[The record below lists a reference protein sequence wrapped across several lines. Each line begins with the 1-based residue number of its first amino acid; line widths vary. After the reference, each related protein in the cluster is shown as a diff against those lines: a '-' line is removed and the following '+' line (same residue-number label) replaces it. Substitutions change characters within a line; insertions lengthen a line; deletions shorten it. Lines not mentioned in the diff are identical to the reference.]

1 MGAILGVPP
10 EGIWCWYRDFWVDC
24 ATGTFA
30 SVETTIEHICTA
42 LGAEVDPARVKKAVQ
57 IRSEF
62 TRRSLAA
69 PTGTIETLSH
79 LRLAGY
85 RIGLISDCARETP
98 MVWQSNN
105 LAPLVDAAVF
115 SCVVGLKKPD
125 PRIYQIASQMLE
137 VGTADCLYVGDG
149 SSRELSGAVAAGMRA
164 VLLRVPLDDAYDS
177 QRAEVDDWTGPSIST
192 LPDIRS
198 MLGCA

>member
-24 ATGTFA
+24 ATGMFP
-30 SVETTIEHICTA
+30 SVGTTIERICTA
-42 LGAEVDPARVKKAVQ
+42 LGAEVDPARVMKAVQ

-69 PTGTIETLSH
+69 STGTIETLRH

-105 LAPLVDAAVF
+105 LAPLVDTAVF
-115 SCVVGLKKPD
+115 SCMVGMKKPD
-125 PRIYQIASQMLE
+125 PRIYQLASQRLE
-137 VGTADCLYVGDG
+137 VRPADCLYVGDG
-149 SSRELSGAVAAGMRA
+149 SSRELSGALAAGMHA
-164 VLLRVPLDDAYDS
+164 VLLRIPLDDAYDS
-177 QRAEVDDWTGPSIST
+177 QRAEVDGWRGPSIST
-192 LPDIRS
+192 LPDILS
-198 MLGCA
+198 LLGYA